1 MRCSRLL
8 ALTTACA
15 LFGLPTTGAAQD
27 RADTTTVVDSTIAVD
42 SSEIA
47 DTLDDSDSVEV
58 RRPTGRSPGGN
69 PYLREV
75 VEEDE
80 QVVEKGEA
88 VEEDAK
94 GEVVEE
100 EKSVRR
106 GGRAYGTFGLGFGSE
121 AIATLGAPGPY
132 SPTRTRPTLDIGLG
146 FIVGSAL
153 RIGVDGF
160 IWFNAIGNG
169 ALETVTAAML
179 AARVYPIP
187 GNGLYLRAAGGLGR
201 YGQDLLD
208 DHCGCSGPLIA
219 DYGLAYA
226 LGAGFELPVGR
237 GLWLGPMVEMVR
249 FDVGGPGGYRER
261 VLTFGLSLTVDGSH

>member
-8 ALTTACA
+8 VLTTACA

-27 RADTTTVVDSTIAVD
+27 RADTMTVVDSTIAVD

-47 DTLDDSDSVEV
+47 DTTDDLDSVEV
-58 RRPTGRSPGGN
+58 RRPSRQSPAGN

-80 QVVEKGEA
+80 EVVE
-88 VEEDAK
+88 K

-100 EKSVRR
+100 EKSVSRS
-106 GGRAYGTFGLGFGSE
+106 GRAYGTFGLGFGSE

-132 SPTRTRPTLDIGLG
+132 SPSRTRPTLDFGLG
-146 FIVGSAL
+146 INVGSAL

-187 GNGLYLRAAGGLGR
+187 GTGLYLRAAGGLGR

-249 FDVGGPGGYRER
+249 FDIGGPGGYRER
-261 VLTFGLSLTVDGSH
+261 VLTFGLSLTYDGSH